1 MEHTPAAAWLA
12 EATSAAQH
20 QGSGYL
26 LRVVIVVMFLGC
38 AFTGWF
44 LLRGYKRKDD

>member
-1 MEHTPAAAWLA
+1 MEHTPAAVWLA